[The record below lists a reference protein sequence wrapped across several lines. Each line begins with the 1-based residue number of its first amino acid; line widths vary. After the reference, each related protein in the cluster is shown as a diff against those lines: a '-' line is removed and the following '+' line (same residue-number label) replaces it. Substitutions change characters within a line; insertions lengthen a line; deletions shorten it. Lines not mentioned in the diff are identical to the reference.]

1 MKVLVKHS
9 IQEPDLPLKGI
20 SKPESDYFR
29 CDRCMQ
35 DENAH
40 LNGGAGSDSA
50 SEVAESGP
58 DDDADDAELSDDQ
71 DEEVDDAYMQ
81 QLAREAR
88 KLKVRLPVAWHVEVL
103 SNTSA

>member
-1 MKVLVKHS
+1 
-9 IQEPDLPLKGI
+9 
-20 SKPESDYFR
+20 
-29 CDRCMQ
+29 MQ

-40 LNGGAGSDSA
+40 LNAGSGSDGD

-58 DDDADDAELSDDQ
+58 DDDGDVPELEDDD

-88 KLKVRLPVAWHVEVL
+88 KLKVLPVLAFAQQCMYL
-103 SNTSA
+103 DM

>member
-1 MKVLVKHS
+1 
-9 IQEPDLPLKGI
+9 
-20 SKPESDYFR
+20 
-29 CDRCMQ
+29 MQ

-40 LNGGAGSDSA
+40 LNGGTGSDSA

-58 DDDADDAELSDDQ
+58 DDDEGDDAELSDEQ

-88 KLKVRLPVAWHVEVL
+88 KLKVLLSVAFGMLTFQQLCMKDMSAALLAL
-103 SNTSA
+103 SSVAGSM